1 MSVVVI
7 GLQSVGMS
15 VRWIVAPKRAR
26 LVTAGDTLVE
36 NCRRQAHPTENRY
49 SRRISND
56 GNAQIASQNQPKSLL
71 EPDKKM
77 QKRAS
82 AIAVHGGAGTIRR
95 ADLTSEDEVD
105 YRAVITRAL
114 QVGHRILASGGPSLD
129 AVCAAVQV
137 FEDDPLF
144 NAGKGSVFTNDGKI
158 ELDAAVM
165 DGKTGKAG
173 AVAGVRTIRNPVIA
187 ARAVMENTS
196 HVLLSGAGAERFA
209 ALHGIDI
216 VDPEYFHTE
225 HRWDQLHAAQKHA
238 AIQLDHDGA
247 TRKSCIPT
255 EPWQTDNKFGTVGAV
270 ALDSLGNLAAATSTG
285 GLTNKLYGRIGDS
298 PIIGAGTYA
307 DNATAAVSGTGIGEF
322 FMRGLIA
329 YDVAARMK
337 YLGLSLSDAVDQV
350 IRCELDQRGGQ
361 GGVIA
366 LDAHGNMKFGF
377 NTEGMYR
384 GYMKDDSAPVV
395 LIYRDG

>member
-1 MSVVVI
+1 MQIRGSV
-7 GLQSVGMS
+7 
-15 VRWIVAPKRAR
+15 
-26 LVTAGDTLVE
+26 
-36 NCRRQAHPTENRY
+36 
-49 SRRISND
+49 
-56 GNAQIASQNQPKSLL
+56 
-71 EPDKKM
+71 
-77 QKRAS
+77 
-82 AIAVHGGAGTIRR
+82 IAVHGGAGTIRR
-95 ADLTSEDEVD
+95 EDMTPEEEEG
-105 YRAVITRAL
+105 YRGVITRAL
-114 QVGHRILASGGPSLD
+114 HIGHQILAGGGTSLD
-129 AVCAAVQV
+129 AVCAAVQI

-158 ELDAAVM
+158 ELDAAIM
-165 DGKTGKAG
+165 DGKTGNAG

-187 ARAVMENTS
+187 ARAVMDRTK
-196 HVLLSGAGAERFA
+196 HVLLSGAGAEQFA
-209 ALHGIDI
+209 ALHEIET

-225 HRWDQLHAAQKHA
+225 RRRDQLQHAQKHA
-238 AIQLDHDGA
+238 EIQLDHDGK
-247 TRKSCIPT
+247 TGTSSNT
-255 EPWQTDNKFGTVGAV
+255 LESWQIDNKFGTVGAV
-270 ALDSLGNLAAATSTG
+270 ALDSFGNLAAATSTG

-307 DNATAAVSGTGIGEF
+307 DNGTAAVSGTGVGEY

-366 LDAHGNMKFGF
+366 LDANGNVKFGF

-384 GYMKDDSAPVV
+384 GYMKDDGVPVV
-395 LIYRDG
+395 LIYRDS